1 MGKFPTVAIYDY
13 NVAKELFSQED
24 LTGRPDN
31 FAYRFRTLGKRQGNS
46 NCEFLKTFTYLDGVG
61 VLKFYLYLA
70 YHLDFSAPVV
80 K

>member
-31 FAYRFRTLGKRQGNS
+31 FAYRFRTLGKRQGNLGVFE
-46 NCEFLKTFTYLDGVG
+46 NFHLDGVG
-61 VLKFYLYLA
+61 VLNLA